1 MKQINKLLISAVA
14 LVMINLILLALYGHT
29 TIRQHLFN
37 LIRFENVQELEDVVF
52 NISQEVAVSV
62 SEDNNNGSRSI
73 TLVGADGGN
82 IVKATNKL
90 ISTLPRNAQVT
101 LLELTVDEESENTI
115 AVLNLSKK
123 GD

>member
-29 TIRQHLFN
+29 AIRQHLFN